1 MIFLS
6 NTSVYNNSVQR
17 GNIPVDTPC
26 QHGAVPQRMSGTYYT
41 TKTMNEHYFSSSP
54 SGQDRRRVVDVELAE
69 QDVQVETSGSIFS
82 PDGVDRGTR
91 VLLEVVADPPA
102 AGEFLD
108 IGSGWGPIA
117 LTMGLLS
124 PGADITAV
132 EVNERAAMLTQT
144 NAARLGIDNIRVQ
157 HPDDVSTGATFDL
170 IWSNPPIR
178 IGKTALHDILT
189 RWLPTLKPGGQAW
202 LVVAKK
208 LGADSLLPWIQ
219 SMLDAKAPGE
229 FSVRRAATDK
239 GFRVLL
245 VERVL

>member
-91 VLLEVVADPPA
+91 VLLEVVADPLPR
-102 AGEFLD
+102 ENSSIL
-108 IGSGWGPIA
+108 GPD
-117 LTMGLLS
+117 GG
-124 PGADITAV
+124 P
-132 EVNERAAMLTQT
+132 
-144 NAARLGIDNIRVQ
+144 
-157 HPDDVSTGATFDL
+157 
-170 IWSNPPIR
+170 
-178 IGKTALHDILT
+178 LH
-189 RWLPTLKPGGQAW
+189 
-202 LVVAKK
+202 
-208 LGADSLLPWIQ
+208 
-219 SMLDAKAPGE
+219 
-229 FSVRRAATDK
+229 
-239 GFRVLL
+239 
-245 VERVL
+245 